1 MVADRVCPCLP
12 MWDATKKKGFGL
24 LKTRDMYKEDE
35 GVQCSYEVKP
45 HIPNLASKQSTTSN
59 EVTSRG
65 KGKHVVVIVYS
76 TSFGPFPLNYA
87 QSATVTRDQGHD
99 MIGQAMESF
108 VKRQCQEN
116 EQFPLSMQNAITTQF
131 SYLDVFLLQNTQ
143 QAQMSML
150 EAVVAAAFVPQPP
163 LIPAPLDPSLPP
175 LAPIPPPPTTFPPP
189 SQD

>member
-1 MVADRVCPCLP
+1 MRRVIIGLTNTGVMDETREASNVA
-12 MWDATKKKGFGL
+12 M
-24 LKTRDMYKEDE
+24 
-35 GVQCSYEVKP
+35 
-45 HIPNLASKQSTTSN
+45 N
-59 EVTSRG
+59 
-65 KGKHVVVIVYS
+65 
-76 TSFGPFPLNYA
+76 FGPFPLNYA